1 MAPHSS
7 TLAWKIPWTEE
18 PGRLPSTMTISALV
32 FVCPDQGLLKR
43 LKWLELWRSHVSSK
57 ILTKNVTPL
66 DLEGMRSLLDPQVL
80 AEQEVPCI

>member
-1 MAPHSS
+1 MSFS
-7 TLAWKIPWTEE
+7 T
-18 PGRLPSTMTISALV
+18 LV

-57 ILTKNVTPL
+57 IPTKNVTSL

-80 AEQEVPCI
+80 AEQ

>member
-1 MAPHSS
+1 
-7 TLAWKIPWTEE
+7 
-18 PGRLPSTMTISALV
+18 MTISTLV

-80 AEQEVPCI
+80 AEQ